1 MKTETKPSPNSRCKD
16 LSTATTEDKR
26 GDHLQTGHQVV
37 SQFTLQEPFNH
48 LPHWK
53 AGVLASCSQSGHQPT
68 RQRPFDQLSRTNTS
82 DLTTRSSQK
91 ARSLSAS
98 DLPHGKRHMNA
109 IRVHLDRIWGKKN
122 PVILFYSFGGLVE
135 YISSTRLARLLI
147 KL

>member
-37 SQFTLQEPFNH
+37 SQFTSQEPFNH
-48 LPHWK
+48 LSHWK

-68 RQRPFDQLSRTNTS
+68 LQRPFDQLSRTNAS
-82 DLTTRSSQK
+82 DLTTCSSQR

-98 DLPHGKRHMNA
+98 DLPHGKRHVNA
-109 IRVHLDRIWGKKN
+109 IRVHLFRIWEKEN

-135 YISSTRLARLLI
+135 YISTRLVRLLI